1 MPIGDALG
9 TAEQSRAVRLL
20 PGWSPPPGLLAFSP
34 VHLGLRKLLMGSLVA
49 AFCGQTAMVYLDDTA
64 ENLPKMSPLGVQGRR
79 LWHEHNCQVCH
90 QIYGFGGF
98 LGPDLT
104 NAIQRLSRARL
115 DEMLTKGNAQMP
127 AFHFDSEQIDAIETF
142 LGELSDTG
150 IGVARSAP
158 PLDARTVLTA
168 LDAEAA
174 ERRPPEAAAR
184 GLLTFKSQCTTCHV
198 PLQATA
204 LGFNTAPDQSMLV
217 DRLDDATIRST
228 IVQGRLQKGM
238 PAWPMLNAAAVDD
251 LVAFFH
257 WLRDERDAIV
267 ARLPESAQPQG
278 LPWWEFK

>member
-1 MPIGDALG
+1 
-9 TAEQSRAVRLL
+9 
-20 PGWSPPPGLLAFSP
+20 
-34 VHLGLRKLLMGSLVA
+34 
-49 AFCGQTAMVYLDDTA
+49 
-64 ENLPKMSPLGVQGRR
+64 
-79 LWHEHNCQVCH
+79 
-90 QIYGFGGF
+90 
-98 LGPDLT
+98 
-104 NAIQRLSRARL
+104 
-115 DEMLTKGNAQMP
+115 
-127 AFHFDSEQIDAIETF
+127 
-142 LGELSDTG
+142 
-150 IGVARSAP
+150 
-158 PLDARTVLTA
+158 
-168 LDAEAA
+168 
-174 ERRPPEAAAR
+174 
-184 GLLTFKSQCTTCHV
+184 V